1 MAKLK
6 KTLAIL
12 LSFVMIIT
20 LCGSTVSACTTE
32 DEADPLAHTVEL
44 SDDSNKYP
52 FIFVHGMGGWG
63 SADPFYAQSAY
74 WGGGLALGTGID
86 LIQILNE
93 NGVEAYAPSV
103 GPLSSAWDR
112 ACELY
117 AQLAGTVVDYGEA
130 HSKVH
135 NHDRYGKDFTG
146 KAIMGEPWNF
156 EDKINLVGHSFGGET
171 VRLFASLMAYG
182 DADEVA
188 ASGSNTSELFKGGHS
203 GVHSCI
209 TLSSPH
215 NGSQIANILVD
226 TQAPIFLMSFAS
238 NIMGTLGLDDV
249 MPFVLNLGHFGLTP
263 KEGEDTAEF
272 DLKKVWDFFKAN
284 DNCGYDMTLAG
295 AAELNSKIKLDPNAY
310 YYSYSTCATKEG
322 LFGRQWII
330 DTVTPIFAIS
340 SVLMALTQGMTI
352 DGIKI
357 EGDWAKNDGIVPLAS
372 SLYPL
377 SDAETALDY
386 EDSLASGAEIETG
399 RWYYMDTMVGTDH
412 FDFCGTRDYPTT
424 FLDFYY
430 GMINM
435 ANGR

>member
-1 MAKLK
+1 MIKLK
-6 KTLAIL
+6 KFLALL
-12 LSFVMIIT
+12 LSCIMVFT
-20 LCGSTVSACTTE
+20 LFTGTASALSVADTS
-32 DEADPLAHTVEL
+32 DPLAHTVEL
-44 SDDSNKYP
+44 SDDADKYP

-63 SADPFYAQSAY
+63 PADPFYAQSPY
-74 WGGGLALGTGID
+74 WGGGLAMGTGID

-117 AQLAGTVVDYGEA
+117 AQLTGTVVDYGEA
-130 HSKVH
+130 HSAAH
-135 NHDRYGKDFTG
+135 NHDRFGKDFTG

-171 VRLFASLMAYG
+171 VRLFASLMAFG
-182 DADEVA
+182 NADEVA
-188 ASGSNTSELFKGGHS
+188 ATGDETSELFTGGHS
-203 GVHSCI
+203 SVHSCI

-215 NGSQIANILVD
+215 NGSQVANILVD
-226 TQAPIFLMSFAS
+226 PQITMFALSFVF
-238 NIMGTLGLDDV
+238 NVMGALGIDDV

-263 KEGEDTAEF
+263 KEGEDKAKF
-272 DLKKVWDFFKAN
+272 DLKKICDFFKAK
-284 DNCGYDMTLAG
+284 DNCGYDMTIAG
-295 AAELNSKIKLDPNAY
+295 AAALNATIKLDPNAY
-310 YYSYSTCATKEG
+310 YYSYSTCATEEG
-322 LFGRQWII
+322 IFGRQWAT
-330 DTVTPIFAIS
+330 DTVNPIFKIS
-340 SVLMALTQGMTI
+340 SILLALTQGMTI

-377 SDAETALDY
+377 CDADTALDY
-386 EDSLASGAEIETG
+386 EDSLASGRIETG

-412 FDFCGTRDYPTT
+412 FDFCGTQDYPTT

-430 GMINM
+430 GMVNT